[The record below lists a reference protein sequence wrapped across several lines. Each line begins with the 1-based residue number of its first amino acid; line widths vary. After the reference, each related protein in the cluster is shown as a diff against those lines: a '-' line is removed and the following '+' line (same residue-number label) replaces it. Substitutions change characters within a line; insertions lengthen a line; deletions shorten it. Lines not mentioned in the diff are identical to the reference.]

1 MLKDELVEKTSTSA
15 QRASSGTQGKKQ
27 TKKNQHNKQTT
38 KNNRERQTTQKDYKD
53 VVRSCREE
61 FRRAEAQI
69 ELNLATIVKDDNIH
83 NIF

>member
-1 MLKDELVEKTSTSA
+1 MSWWRRLARLHRELLQELREKN
-15 QRASSGTQGKKQ
+15 KQ
-27 TKKNQHNKQTT
+27 KKNNTTNKQTT